1 VTQPVDRNILLE
13 IVRVVGTRAKVP
25 EKVRVRGSE
34 YQLTYLDDHKHRLED
49 ALMRHDLDRLNM
61 LYGQLA
67 SKVKYQLL
75 RQTPA
80 RRAETES
87 KKRATTKGSAGRAT
101 APERTR
107 SSAVS
112 KRKDAQRKTTSAK
125 KRRPAAPKKARATK
139 KTASSRAGL
148 RENRR
153 RWRTQAPAVC
163 TAQARAWRALTRAR
177 ARSPRSVG

>member
-1 VTQPVDRNILLE
+1 MTQPVDRNILLE

-49 ALMRHDLDRLNM
+49 ALMRHDSDRLNM

-75 RQTPA
+75 RHTAA
-80 RRAETES
+80 RRAGTAA
-87 KKRATTKGSAGRAT
+87 KKPAPAKGSARRPT
-101 APERTR
+101 ASERTR

-112 KRKDAQRKTTSAK
+112 KRKDGKRKAPSAK
-125 KRRPAAPKKARATK
+125 KRRPVAPKKARAAK
-139 KTASSRAGL
+139 KTATSRAA
-148 RENRR
+148 RR
-153 RWRTQAPAVC
+153 
-163 TAQARAWRALTRAR
+163 
-177 ARSPRSVG
+177 